1 MGLFDGDYKMTA
13 QSQREAEV
21 SRGADE
27 AYAAQGELHAPVT
40 HTPDHGITP
49 EVREEACEA
58 AIGALRGPRMVLND
72 ARSRQRQDAELSI
85 DAAIPVIAGAAYK
98 AGLEAERE
106 KLTDFR
112 VRLEDLTAGMSMDPR
127 MPKEAISALRS
138 FISEVAAIDK
148 EGEERG

>member
-49 EVREEACEA
+49 EELADQKIRAAKSQAFDSGWEA
-58 AIGALRGPRMVLND
+58 GV
-72 ARSRQRQDAELSI
+72 Q
-85 DAAIPVIAGAAYK
+85 
-98 AGLEAERE
+98 AERE
-106 KLTDFR
+106 RIKKALKELNGFEFTKEHGIEAR
-112 VRLEDLTAGMSMDPR
+112 VKGYLIRRPDVLAVVTG
-127 MPKEAISALRS
+127 
-138 FISEVAAIDK
+138 K
-148 EGEERG
+148 EGSSDE